1 MPNKYEKLT
10 EPHKMISNIF
20 ANVNAGMEAGT
31 KPLDKLFEDID
42 NVKDKFFKDIDK
54 ALPKEV
60 TYMSRLEKENESL
73 NKDREQL
80 WKHNAGLQAK
90 IDELEKKLAELV
102 NICSDDQV
110 RELAYILKREKED
123 MSKEI
128 NSEINEE
135 KGKEIE

>member
-10 EPHKMISNIF
+10 EPHKIISNIF

-31 KPLDKLFEDID
+31 KPLDKLFDDMD

-60 TYMSRLEKENESL
+60 TYISRLEQENESID
-73 NKDREQL
+73 KDRERL

-90 IDELEKKLAELV
+90 IDKLEKKLAELV

-110 RELAYILKREKED
+110 RELAYILKRNKED
-123 MSKEI
+123 LSKEI
-128 NSEINEE
+128 NNECKIE

>member
-1 MPNKYEKLT
+1 MTNVIANKDQR
-10 EPHKMISNIF
+10 
-20 ANVNAGMEAGT
+20 GT
-31 KPLDKLFEDID
+31 KPLDKLFDDMD

-102 NICSDDQV
+102 NICSDDQI
-110 RELAYILKREKED
+110 RELAYILKRNKED
-123 MSKEI
+123 NNKKE
-128 NSEINEE
+128 
-135 KGKEIE
+135 KK